1 MLYVVLLVVLLTAL
15 AVPSLAANLQSPP
28 EAPGAA
34 ELFQRIDGL
43 TDKDVVLIG
52 YEWDARRISE
62 MKPLEQAVIGQLIQK
77 QVKLVLVS
85 TDPQGSLLLFD
96 LRDQLN
102 SAGYG
107 RGAEDYILLGY
118 KPGGELALRS
128 LVQDF
133 QGALR
138 NDFQGNDAT
147 IGALAGGSKTGKV
160 LTSLGDL
167 SMIVV
172 LADDAGDVQ
181 SWFEQIRRSVPQL
194 PLAFL
199 LPAEAAP
206 IVQPYLQA
214 SRDPQIAPIYH
225 LAGKQGAL
233 AYEQL
238 RGSGHTAD
246 VQVER
251 ETGQQRLGILV
262 FVVLLLIGGIV
273 VGVGGTLRRRTG
285 A

>member
-1 MLYVVLLVVLLTAL
+1 M
-15 AVPSLAANLQSPP
+15 
-28 EAPGAA
+28 
-34 ELFQRIDGL
+34 
-43 TDKDVVLIG
+43 
-52 YEWDARRISE
+52 
-62 MKPLEQAVIGQLIQK
+62 
-77 QVKLVLVS
+77 
-85 TDPQGSLLLFD
+85 
-96 LRDQLN
+96 
-102 SAGYG
+102 AGG
-107 RGAEDYILLGY
+107 GEDYILLGY

-128 LVQDF
+128 LAQDF

-160 LTSLGDL
+160 LTSLDDL
-167 SMIVV
+167 SMILV
-172 LADDAGDVQ
+172 LADDAVDVQ
-181 SWFEQIRRSVPQL
+181 SWFEQIRRSAPQQ

-206 IVQPYLQA
+206 IVQPYLQQP
-214 SRDPQIAPIYH
+214 RDPQIAPIYH

-238 RGSGHTAD
+238 RGAGHTPN

-262 FVVLLLIGGIV
+262 FVVLLLIGGVV
-273 VGVGGTLRRRTG
+273 VGVGGILRRRTG